1 MTSPFTLHPSMKWL
15 IFVLRC
21 IQVAG
26 EIIFP
31 AIVGPTGH
39 ILFQFVTNIST
50 QYLTR
55 LDREIHE
62 PIFDKILINKVL
74 TEFQEYFRAV
84 NPSIRYSFIFY
95 SILFNFQKFFNSVFG
110 ISCYFKRAI
119 RGFQGGGCFIFVSR
133 CLIFISNVHQWCV
146 AISFTLS

>member
-1 MTSPFTLHPSMKWL
+1 M
-15 IFVLRC
+15 
-21 IQVAG
+21 AG

-62 PIFDKILINKVL
+62 PIFDKIFINNDL
-74 TEFQEYFRAV
+74 MEFQEYFRLFDLLFK
-84 NPSIRYSFIFY
+84 SFSTAFIGTSVRCSSRSALGGRLATMLVATTTNY
-95 SILFNFQKFFNSVFG
+95 SILYYILFFS
-110 ISCYFKRAI
+110 SE
-119 RGFQGGGCFIFVSR
+119 
-133 CLIFISNVHQWCV
+133 LIFWI
-146 AISFTLS
+146 

>member
-1 MTSPFTLHPSMKWL
+1 MK
-15 IFVLRC
+15 C

-55 LDREIHE
+55 LDREIHD
-62 PIFDKILINKVL
+62 PIFDKILINNVL
-74 TEFQEYFRAV
+74 MEFQEYFRAV
-84 NPSIRYSFIFY
+84 
-95 SILFNFQKFFNSVFG
+95 
-110 ISCYFKRAI
+110 
-119 RGFQGGGCFIFVSR
+119 
-133 CLIFISNVHQWCV
+133 
-146 AISFTLS
+146 